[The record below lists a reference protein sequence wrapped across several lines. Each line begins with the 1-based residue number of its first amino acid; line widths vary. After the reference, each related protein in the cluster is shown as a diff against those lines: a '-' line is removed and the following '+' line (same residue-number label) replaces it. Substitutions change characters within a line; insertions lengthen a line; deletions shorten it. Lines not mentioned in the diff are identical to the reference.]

1 VPQHRI
7 VAKALN
13 DLADEW
19 HWVVLHDA
27 SQVEAEI
34 YVASSVDT
42 VCGISISGTPRRVR
56 LYDMGAPDE
65 PTCKACITDGV
76 GPSLRAEINELI
88 ESTEAVPTE
97 VG

>member
-1 VPQHRI
+1 MSEVQI

-19 HWVVLHDA
+19 HWVVMHDA
-27 SQVEAEI
+27 EQVEAEVYI
-34 YVASSVDT
+34 ASLVDT
-42 VCGISISGTPRRVR
+42 ICGILISGTPQRVR

-65 PTCKACITDGV
+65 PTCQSCLDSGLPP
-76 GPSLRAEINELI
+76 GLRAEIEQAI
-88 ESTEAVPTE
+88 EAAESAPVE